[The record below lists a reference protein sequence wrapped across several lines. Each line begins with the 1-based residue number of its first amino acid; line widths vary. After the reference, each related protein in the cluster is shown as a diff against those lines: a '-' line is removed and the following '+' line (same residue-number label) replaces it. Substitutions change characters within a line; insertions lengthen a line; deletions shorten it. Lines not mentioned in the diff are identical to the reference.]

1 MQLLLI
7 SCREFT
13 LFLATKIVF
22 MSAGLLIFI
31 VATLGFHI
39 GLYGM
44 FKKAGIEPWK
54 AFIPFYNTWLMVEK
68 MEMKKH
74 WFFLQFIPIIGQFI
88 TIWIFIIFVEHFG
101 KFSVLDHAAAV
112 FLPFL
117 YFPYLGFSKNVRY
130 PGITAVKNYKKS
142 TTREWIDAGVFAVVA
157 ATIIRTFVFEAYTIP
172 TGSMEKTLLV
182 NDFLFVSKLSYGPR
196 LPNTPLSFPFV
207 HHTLPI
213 TGTQSYLT
221 WIKIPYERVF
231 GSPVERN
238 DVTVF
243 NYPVGD
249 TVAAEFQSERN
260 YYDLV
265 RDQGGNRQT
274 VIDNN
279 DILIRPVDKRE
290 NFIKRCVAIA
300 GDTIKIVN
308 TVLYVNGQPAFRP
321 PQSEIQ
327 CWVTSTNGKK
337 ITEDYLEE
345 LGEKDVS
352 VRSDSSNKYYCDG
365 LTNGTIDK
373 LQAQGFKVE
382 PIQLKEMVNYRDNPI
397 YVFPNDPTHFQWDAD
412 NFGPLW
418 IPKKGVTVKLTPEN
432 IAIYRRII
440 QVYEGN
446 TFEENNGKYVI
457 NGQTTDS
464 YTFKMNYFWM
474 MGDNRH
480 NSQDSRYWGF
490 VPEDHVV
497 GRAAL
502 IWFSWDKGPRWNRL
516 FRTIH

>member
-1 MQLLLI
+1 
-7 SCREFT
+7 
-13 LFLATKIVF
+13 
-22 MSAGLLIFI
+22 MSPGLLIFI
-31 VATLGFHI
+31 VATICFHI

-44 FKKAGIEPWK
+44 FKKAGIESWK
-54 AFIPFYNTWLMVEK
+54 AFVPFYNTWLMVEK
-68 MEMKKH
+68 MEMKKQ
-74 WFFLQFIPIIGQFI
+74 WFFLQFIPIVGQFI

-101 KFSVLDHAAAV
+101 RFSVLHHAAAV
-112 FLPFL
+112 FIPFI
-117 YFPYLGFSKNVRY
+117 YFPYLGFSKNERY
-130 PGITAVKNYKKS
+130 AGTAVVKNYRKS

-157 ATIIRTFVFEAYTIP
+157 ATIIRTFIFEAYTIP
-172 TGSMEKTLLV
+172 TGSMERTLLV

-213 TGTQSYLT
+213 TGSQSFLT
-221 WIKIPYERVF
+221 WLKIPYKRIF
-231 GSPVERN
+231 SSPVERN

-249 TVAAEFQSERN
+249 TVVGEFQSERN

-265 RDQGGNRQT
+265 RDAGGNRQM
-274 VIDNN
+274 ILDRD

-300 GDTIKIVN
+300 GDTVKIIS

-321 PQSEIQ
+321 PQSQIGY
-327 CWVTSTNGKK
+327 WVTPGNGKAF
-337 ITEDYLEE
+337 TEDYLNE
-345 LGEKDVS
+345 LGEKDV
-352 VRSDSSNKYYCDG
+352 VPQTDSSGKNFYCET
-365 LTNGTIDK
+365 LTNSTIDK
-373 LQAQGFKVE
+373 LNNAGFNVR
-382 PIQLKEMVNYRDNPI
+382 PIALKELPNSRDNPLYI
-397 YVFPNDPTHFQWDAD
+397 FPNDPAHFQWDAD

-418 IPKKGVTVKLTPEN
+418 IPKKGVTVKLTADN

-446 TFEENNGKYVI
+446 SFEENNGQFII
-457 NGQTTDS
+457 NGKPTDS
-464 YTFKMNYFWM
+464 YTFKLDYFWM

-490 VPEDHVV
+490 VPEDHIV

-502 IWFSWDKGPRWNRL
+502 IWFSWDKGPRWSRL
-516 FRTIH
+516 FKLIR